1 MGCGSRRVGGCGG
14 KPSPPGRGDYQSPVL
29 WEIRM
34 SWEDGRLIAAP
45 TAPLRGAWRPRRDG
59 PARGPGPTGRGPW
72 KTGGSGSAQPARKR
86 GKRSRDRSSTSQ
98 QPLSEVSSRGEK
110 LLQGTRSGAR
120 RQEPPSLH
128 PNQAGTTPAHG
139 ETWPHG
145 QVLAQAFFSFG
156 PCTARFLFGKTKKK
170 MGGAKHQLS
179 S

>member
-1 MGCGSRRVGGCGG
+1 MGNPDVVGRRAADSR
-14 KPSPPGRGDYQSPVL
+14 PYSPPRGSLEVAGE
-29 WEIRM
+29 W
-34 SWEDGRLIAAP
+34 
-45 TAPLRGAWRPRRDG
+45 
-59 PARGPGPTGRGPW
+59 PGQ
-72 KTGGSGSAQPARKR
+72 GSGPYGVRSSEDRRFRERPASAEARKE
-86 GKRSRDRSSTSQ
+86 KQDRSSTSQ

-170 MGGAKHQLS
+170 MGGALPGHHHGNNPPAPERRQRRYYLVL
-179 S
+179 